1 MYRSEILHAM
11 LNIDFRKEE
20 KIMSKLS
27 WILVVGLFAC
37 VLAVLF
43 RDDTTYQAAYSN
55 LHSRRLSF
63 DDFDEDVQ

>member
-1 MYRSEILHAM
+1 
-11 LNIDFRKEE
+11 
-20 KIMSKLS
+20 MSKLS

-43 RDDTTYQAAYSN
+43 RDDTTYQAAYNN